1 MECQAGP
8 ICSVSSDASSAVRH
22 KVELFYYYEKVSFK
36 KRLKLYSFI
45 LTDIMTHKQD
55 KSLIDCKDLTHI
67 NNSASKLVS
76 LSP

>member
-36 KRLKLYSFI
+36 NRLKLYSYI
-45 LTDIMTHKQD
+45 LVVIMTRKQE
-55 KSLIDCKDLTHI
+55 KSLIDCKDLTLLNISGHF
-67 NNSASKLVS
+67 
-76 LSP
+76 